1 MPERAARA
9 ERILDAA
16 AELLLRWGYRRTTVD
31 DVAKQAGIG
40 KGTIYL
46 HWRTREELFQAV
58 LVRESARYLRVL
70 LDEIAADPAAVLP
83 NRMVRIG
90 YLAVMRNPLMR
101 AMLVGDE
108 DLLGSLVSRDG
119 SVVPTAVRMLE
130 REGYDRAIADGRL
143 LRGDLSPELEIQGL
157 TCTIMGFYLIDTAL
171 PGGSGMGLETT
182 ADVLAHI
189 VRNAFETRDTPSEE
203 ELTRIAGE
211 VSDFYERTHARCL
224 DHVRTGQVEGAA
236 PD

>member
-1 MPERAARA
+1 MAERAARA
-9 ERILDAA
+9 ERVLDAA

-31 DVAKQAGIG
+31 DIAKRACIG
-40 KGTIYL
+40 KGTVYL
-46 HWRTREELFQAV
+46 HWRTRDDLFQAV
-58 LVRESARYLRVL
+58 LVRESARYLRTL

-90 YLAVMRNPLMR
+90 YLAVMSSPLMR
-101 AMLVGDE
+101 AMLVADE
-108 DLLGSLVSRDG
+108 EVLGSLVSRDG
-119 SVVPTAVRMLE
+119 STVPTAVLMLE
-130 REGYDRAIADGRL
+130 RQGYDDAIANGRL

-157 TCTIMGFYLIDTAL
+157 TCTIMGFYLIDTAV

-203 ELTRIAGE
+203 ELTRIAAD
-211 VSDFYERTHARCL
+211 VTAFYERTHARCV
-224 DHVRTGQVEGAA
+224 DFVNGGPAA
-236 PD
+236 TRN

>member
-1 MPERAARA
+1 MAERGARA

-16 AELLLRWGYRRTTVD
+16 AELLLRWGYRRTTID

-40 KGTIYL
+40 KGTVYL

-58 LVRESARYLRVL
+58 LVRESARYLGVL
-70 LDEIAADPAAVLP
+70 LDEIGVDPANVLP

-90 YLAVMRNPLMR
+90 YLTVMRNPLMR

-108 DLLGSLVSRDG
+108 ELLGSLVSRDG
-119 SVVPTAVRMLE
+119 STVPTAVRMLE
-130 REGYDRAIADGRL
+130 REGYDSAIANGRL

-189 VRNAFETRDTPSEE
+189 VRNAFETRDVPSEE
-203 ELTRIAGE
+203 ELARIAQD
-211 VSDFYERTHARCL
+211 VTTFYERTRARCL
-224 DHVRTGQVEGAA
+224 SFVREGQVDGVARA
-236 PD
+236 